1 MDQITR
7 SLLSDFSVENGL
19 SSLPESSQFEHF
31 SGYLVTQKHHAEV
44 FQTEDISIGDGGD
57 IGIDC
62 LAIMVNGSFITEPE
76 EIEDLVEAN
85 GYLDVTFVFLQAETS
100 SSFDTMKIGQFGFGV
115 ADFFAEIPKLKSN
128 ERIKHFRKIWEKMLE
143 HSRLFRP
150 GNPQIYLYYVTTGKW
165 IGDNDLVTRR
175 DAVTKDIGDLGLF
188 RNVTFECLGANEIQI
203 LSRQSK
209 NAISAEITFAV
220 KTVIPE
226 IPRVQEAYLGLL
238 PALEFLKLIKN
249 DSGEIRTSIFYDNV
263 RHWQEWNAVN
273 KEISETVSTDKKI
286 LFPLLNNGVT
296 IVAKRLHSTGNKFV
310 KIIR

>member
-1 MDQITR
+1 
-7 SLLSDFSVENGL
+7 V
-19 SSLPESSQFEHF
+19 
-31 SGYLVTQKHHAEV
+31 
-44 FQTEDISIGDGGD
+44 
-57 IGIDC
+57 
-62 LAIMVNGSFITEPE
+62 
-76 EIEDLVEAN
+76 
-85 GYLDVTFVFLQAETS
+85 
-100 SSFDTMKIGQFGFGV
+100 
-115 ADFFAEIPKLKSN
+115 SN
-128 ERIKHFRKIWEKMLE
+128 
-143 HSRLFRP
+143 
-150 GNPQIYLYYVTTGKW
+150 Y
-165 IGDNDLVTRR
+165 
-175 DAVTKDIGDLGLF
+175 
-188 RNVTFECLGANEIQI
+188 
-203 LSRQSK
+203 
-209 NAISAEITFAV
+209 EITFAV